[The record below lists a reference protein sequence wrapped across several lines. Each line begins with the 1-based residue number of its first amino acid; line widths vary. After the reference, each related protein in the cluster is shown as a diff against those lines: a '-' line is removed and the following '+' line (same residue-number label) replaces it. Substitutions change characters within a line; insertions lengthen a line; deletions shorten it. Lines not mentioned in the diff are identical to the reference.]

1 MANVRLP
8 FFLRFGFLFG
18 FSGLGL
24 FLDGIPNIFHVGCS
38 LSSHRSKICFRG
50 LPDFSSALAWLSSK
64 SLYSNDIRMS
74 SRTVYS

>member
-1 MANVRLP
+1 MANVRSP

-18 FSGLGL
+18 FGSLSL
-24 FLDGIPNIFHVGCS
+24 FLDSIPNIFHVGCFFIFPP
-38 LSSHRSKICFRG
+38 LKICFKG